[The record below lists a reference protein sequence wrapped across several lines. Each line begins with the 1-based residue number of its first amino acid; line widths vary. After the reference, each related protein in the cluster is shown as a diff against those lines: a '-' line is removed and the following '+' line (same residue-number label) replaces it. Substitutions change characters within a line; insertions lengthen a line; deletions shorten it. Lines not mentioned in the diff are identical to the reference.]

1 MAKRVGARKEAAWA
15 LGILA
20 AGCGDAGPMDRP
32 GGASRVELGE
42 PEAAYAEA
50 FGAVR
55 AVREMPG
62 GRVLVADPLGQAL
75 VLVDMD
81 EGTADTLGGVG
92 PGPDEYMQ
100 PDAVYA
106 LPEGRTLLVDLG
118 NSRLTELSADLEF
131 EDSRSFVIGDVTSG
145 GSLALAIPSAVDRH
159 GRLYFRG
166 TGDMMSGV
174 DSAYLLRVDRAVES
188 VDSMARVKTPET
200 IVASS
205 DGGAGEQ
212 STSVRQAPLSP
223 ADAWGVAADGR
234 VAIARAGDRDPLR
247 KRHRYHVDWIM
258 LDGSVI
264 QGSPQ
269 AYEPLPVSR
278 EAKEEWVAARAA
290 SGLRVSVEA
299 GGGDVAIR
307 VSRGGGGSSGD
318 DLDAHPW
325 PDVLPPFYGVA
336 IRVDSAGRAWVR
348 VHTDGASASAYD
360 LFGPSA
366 EHEARVELGRGRQV
380 VGFSAA
386 KIYAVRTDDL
396 GRQFLERYRMF

>member
-1 MAKRVGARKEAAWA
+1 MTKGVGVGKGAGVSVRMAAAWA
-15 LGILA
+15 LAMVA
-20 AGCGDAGPMDRP
+20 AGCDTGPMDRP
-32 GGASRVELGE
+32 GGPSRVELGE

-55 AVREMPG
+55 AVREMPD

-75 VLVDMD
+75 VLVDID

-118 NSRLTELSADLEF
+118 NSRLTELSASLEF
-131 EDSRSFVIGDVTSG
+131 EDSRSFVIGDVMAG
-145 GSLALAIPSAVDRH
+145 GPLVLAIPSAVDRH

-174 DSAYLLRVDRAVES
+174 DSAYVLRVDRASQV
-188 VDSMARVKTPET
+188 VDSMARIKTPEM
-200 IVASS
+200 IVTTS
-205 DGGAGEQ
+205 GGAGEQ
-212 STSVRQAPLSP
+212 NRSVQPVPLSP
-223 ADAWGVAADGR
+223 ADAWGVSEDGR
-234 VAIARAGDRDPLR
+234 VAIARAGD
-247 KRHRYHVDWIM
+247 YHVDWIM

-269 AYEPLPVSR
+269 AYEPLPIGR
-278 EAKEEWVAARAA
+278 GEKEAWAAASVA
-290 SGLRVSVEA
+290 SGLRVSMEA

-307 VSRGGGGSSGD
+307 VSRGGPGSSDD
-318 DLDAHPW
+318 DLDARPW
-325 PDVLPPFYGVA
+325 PNVLPPFYGA
-336 IRVDSAGRAWVR
+336 TIRVDSAGRAWVR
-348 VHTDGASASAYD
+348 AHTGAASASAYD

-366 EHEARVELGRGRQV
+366 EHETRVELGPGRQV

-386 KIYAVRTDDL
+386 KIYAVRTDDV

>member
-1 MAKRVGARKEAAWA
+1 MTKDVGAGKIWGWA
-15 LGILA
+15 LAALA
-20 AGCGDAGPMDRP
+20 AGCSDAGPMDMPDGSLRL
-32 GGASRVELGE
+32 ELGE
-42 PEAAYAEA
+42 PDAVYAEA

-55 AVREMPG
+55 AVREMPD

-131 EDSRSFVIGDVTSG
+131 EDSRSFVIGDVMSG
-145 GSLALAIPSAVDRH
+145 GSLVLAIPSAVDRH

-166 TGDMMSGV
+166 TSDMMSGV
-174 DSAYLLRVDRAVES
+174 DSAYVLRVDRTAGA

-200 IVASS
+200 IVTTS
-205 DGGAGEQ
+205 GGAGEE
-212 STSVRQAPLSP
+212 SRSVRQVPLSP
-223 ADAWGVAADGR
+223 TDAWGVSEDGR
-234 VAIARAGDRDPLR
+234 VVIARAGD
-247 KRHRYHVDWIM
+247 YHVDWIM
-258 LDGSVI
+258 LEGSVI
-264 QGSPQ
+264 EGSPVP
-269 AYEPLPVSR
+269 YEPLPVGR
-278 EAKEEWVAARAA
+278 EEKEEWVTARAA
-290 SGLRVSVEA
+290 AGLRISMEA
-299 GGGDVAIR
+299 GGGEVAIR
-307 VSRGGGGSSGD
+307 VSRGGQGSSDD

-325 PDVLPPFYGVA
+325 PELLPPFYGA
-336 IRVDSAGRAWVR
+336 TIRVDPAGRAWVR
-348 VHTDGASASAYD
+348 AHTAGASASAYD

-366 EHEARVELGRGRQV
+366 EHEGRAELGPGRQV

-386 KIYAVRTDDL
+386 KVYAVRTDDL
-396 GRQFLERYRMF
+396 GRQFLERYGMR